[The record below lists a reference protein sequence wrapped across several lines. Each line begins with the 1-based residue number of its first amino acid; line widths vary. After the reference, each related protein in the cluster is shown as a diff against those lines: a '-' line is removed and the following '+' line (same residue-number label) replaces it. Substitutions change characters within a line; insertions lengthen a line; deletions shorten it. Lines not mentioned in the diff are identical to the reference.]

1 MRVLKVLA
9 LAGALTACFAG
20 QALALEVKAS
30 GQWDFS
36 FGYYGNRTHYD
47 ADHGPKSNSDPFAP
61 IMRVRPMFEF
71 KASES
76 VTAVLGFEIG
86 DIFFGQNPGDGT
98 GSGSGGQLDA
108 DGVNIETR
116 RAYLDWEVPG
126 TPARVRMGIQN
137 MRFPGVVA
145 GNPLMNADV
154 MGVAASAQLTDNVGV
169 TLSWARPYDVSATDE
184 KKNLFDEMD
193 FGILAV
199 PIKTPSVRVTPWLAG
214 GSVGKDT
221 TYNNASAGA
230 LAPTASNHSTRAY
243 RGRWVPADKRYDQ
256 SAIWW
261 AGTAFELPLVSPFIV
276 KLDAMYGEQ
285 DAKGDFNTR
294 GYFTAWQLG
303 YKASWA
309 TNSLIGWY
317 SSGDGK
323 GRSSSYGTI
332 PVVSDDAGW
341 GMTSFGMNGQ
351 RGTNRDKAISG
362 QGIGMWGLGVEV
374 KDISF
379 TQDLSHLLRF
389 MVMRGT
395 NSGDRINANTPLYT
409 GDGGGNS
416 RYFYMVSTDTAYEAN
431 FENTYQVS
439 KNLEIGLDF
448 AYIHLDLS
456 KQRSDNWRNTE
467 DSWAAILSFQYKY

>member
-47 ADHGPKSNSDPFAP
+47 ADHGPKTNSDPFLSA
-61 IMRVRPMFEF
+61 MRVRPMFEF

-76 VTAVLGFEIG
+76 LTAVLGFEIG
-86 DIFFGQNPGDGT
+86 DIFFGQNPGNGV
-98 GSGSGGQLDA
+98 GPGSGGQLDA
-108 DGVNIETR
+108 DGVNVETR

-137 MRFPGVVA
+137 MHFPRAVA
-145 GNPLMNADV
+145 SNPLMNADV
-154 MGVAASAQLTDNVGV
+154 AGVAASAQLNDNVGV

-193 FGILAV
+193 IAILSV
-199 PIKTPSVRVTPWLAG
+199 PVKTPSVRVTPWLAG

-230 LAPTASNHSTRAY
+230 VGPSATSHAARAS
-243 RGRWVPADKRYDQ
+243 RGRWIPADQRENQ
-256 SAIWW
+256 ALIWW
-261 AGTAFELPLVSPFIV
+261 AGAALELPVVQPFIV

-294 GYFTAWQLG
+294 GYFAATELG
-303 YKASWA
+303 YAWSWA
-309 TNSLIGWY
+309 KTSFIGWY
-317 SSGDGK
+317 SSGDRGGK
-323 GRSSSYGTI
+323 NSSYGTI
-332 PVVSDDAGW
+332 PVISDDAGW
-341 GMTSFGMNGQ
+341 GMTSYGMNGQ
-351 RGTNRDKAISG
+351 RGINRDKSISG
-362 QGIGMWGLGVEV
+362 NGIGMWAMGLQV
-374 KDISF
+374 KDVSF
-379 TQDLSHLLRF
+379 TQDLSHLLRAV
-389 MVMRGT
+389 VMRGT
-395 NSGDRINANTPLYT
+395 NSGDRINSDTPLYT

-416 RYFYMVSTDTAYEAN
+416 RYFYMVSTDTAYEVN
-431 FENTYQVS
+431 FENTYKVS
-439 KNLEIGLDF
+439 QNLQIGLDF

-467 DSWAAILSFQYKY
+467 DSWAAMLSFQYKY